1 MNEAVVDQLLAL
13 NREFY
18 RQFAQPFVETRA
30 TPQQG
35 FFKLLDYLP
44 RAEGHLLDVG
54 CGDGRFGRFAL
65 AHQLAGQYTGLDFS
79 SDMLQ
84 AARQIMETAEFY
96 ERDMSQPNCLEGLGQ
111 FQLISCLAAMQ
122 HIPDWKNRLRLLQEM
137 AAHLSEDGRIILS
150 NWQFLDSERQRR
162 KITDWGRIGLTEDEV
177 DNNDYLL
184 TWKRGGTGYRYV
196 CFIDELETERLA
208 ETAGLRCL
216 NQFRSDGREGDLNLY
231 SILGV

>member
-1 MNEAVVDQLLAL
+1 
-13 NREFY
+13 
-18 RQFAQPFVETRA
+18 
-30 TPQQG
+30 
-35 FFKLLDYLP
+35 
-44 RAEGHLLDVG
+44 
-54 CGDGRFGRFAL
+54 
-65 AHQLAGQYTGLDFS
+65 
-79 SDMLQ
+79 
-84 AARQIMETAEFY
+84 
-96 ERDMSQPNCLEGLGQ
+96 
-111 FQLISCLAAMQ
+111 
-122 HIPDWKNRLRLLQEM
+122 M